1 MNFNKVILAGR
12 LTREPDLRHTPGG
25 QPICKLSLAVNRTY
39 TGNDGQPKE
48 EVTFVEIDCFGKQ
61 AEIIG
66 KHFRKGSRIHLEGR
80 LKLDSWE
87 KNGEKRSR
95 LGVVLENF
103 QFVDQRSSAGGA
115 VGPSSEAEYHGRGD

>member
-12 LTREPDLRHTPGG
+12 LTRDPELRYTPSKV
-25 QPICKLSLAVNRTY
+25 PIASLSLATNRTY

-48 EVTFVEIDCFGKQ
+48 ETTYVEIDCFQKQ
-61 AEIIG
+61 AETIA

-95 LGVVLENF
+95 LTVVLEGF
-103 QFVDQRSSAGGA
+103 QFVDQKPATT
-115 VGPSSEAEYHGRGD
+115 GPAREEDYHGRGD

>member
-12 LTREPDLRHTPGG
+12 LTRDPELRKTPGG
-25 QPICKLSLAVNRTY
+25 VAICKLSLATNRTY
-39 TGNDGQPKE
+39 TGNDGQLKE

-61 AEIIG
+61 AETIA
-66 KHFRKGSRIHLEGR
+66 KYFFKKSRIHLEGR

-95 LGVVLENF
+95 LTVVLEGF
-103 QFVDQRSSAGGA
+103 QFVDQKPATT
-115 VGPSSEAEYHGRGD
+115 GPAREEDYHGRGD